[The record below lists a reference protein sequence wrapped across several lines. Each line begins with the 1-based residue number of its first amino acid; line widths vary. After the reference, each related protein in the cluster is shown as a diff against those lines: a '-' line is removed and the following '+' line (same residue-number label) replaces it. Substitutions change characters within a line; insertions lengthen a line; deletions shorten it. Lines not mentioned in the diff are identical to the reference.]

1 MGAILCPLI
10 QIAAAATSTG
20 AAVCGFLLHILQ
32 SHHVRT
38 YVGGTVYCSKYLV
51 LQQYQRELDA
61 AVADKRAVVGAV
73 QAVVRSCVKCVL
85 K

>member
-1 MGAILCPLI
+1 MAAIYD
-10 QIAAAATSTG
+10 TG
-20 AAVCGFLLHILQ
+20 AAVCGFLVHILQ

-38 YVGGTVYCSKYLV
+38 YVGGTFYDSTYLV

-61 AVADKRAVVGAV
+61 AVAGTRAVVGAV